1 MVIIHSH
8 IFHVNFK
15 VSLSGGRFSKI
26 IHQKFTAPTPN
37 LPSEGQNKNVDGWNN
52 CPTSKCRLLTCIYCC
67 DCNGVFFSSPKKNVA
82 WVGGKV
88 VHSSHGANPNLMPNT
103 DPPDLSLV
111 GRRMRNTFNL
121 PLWHFLMLH
130 KKSQGSWIFFFF
142 AVLSHEFS
150 GLKEQKR
157 QTIHSLKKKRNS
169 YQPLISLQKHTNV
182 QAMSKTYFINLTLAR
197 CYTNT
202 HPYIQSCGYTQSL
215 FMSDMVRNR

>member
-142 AVLSHEFS
+142 LLYFHMNSVVWRNRNDRRYIPWRKRGTVISPWFHCKNTPMCKRCQKHILLTWLSHAVIQTHTLTFS
-150 GLKEQKR
+150 HVD
-157 QTIHSLKKKRNS
+157 THSHS
-169 YQPLISLQKHTNV
+169 SC
-182 QAMSKTYFINLTLAR
+182 LTW
-197 CYTNT
+197 
-202 HPYIQSCGYTQSL
+202 
-215 FMSDMVRNR
+215 